1 MPDALL
7 GLGVGVETF
16 VCVNTLDTTKIT
28 KGISSSPRMWD
39 SGGFA
44 SNYSVQN
51 ETKQNNE
58 KEILNVFFLYFSIFL
73 SNFAVFGM
81 EQVSIINN
89 K

>member
-1 MPDALL
+1 
-7 GLGVGVETF
+7 
-16 VCVNTLDTTKIT
+16 
-28 KGISSSPRMWD
+28 MWD